1 MSKIEYEI
9 RIKNG
14 KITINM
20 SKKALIRLFE
30 GSYDEFCEEIDKIAE
45 DAKNIFFTGRTK

>member
-1 MSKIEYEI
+1 MSNIEYEV

-20 SKKALIRLFE
+20 SKKALVRLFE
-30 GSYDEFCEEIDKIAE
+30 GSYDEFCEEIDKIAK
-45 DAKNIFFTGRTK
+45 DAKNMFFRGRVE